1 MIKYILNREKKF
13 DKYIIAYIDFLGI
26 KQKMNTNGSYESLQ
40 ILKFLLWGIQRTA
53 SYISSINEID
63 EFDIKNMATATTFVE
78 GKDKVAINYKAVE
91 MEVVPSSIDRIEVY
105 EGRTIEELAALLDRS
120 LKGAL
125 AGKGMLIGSYCLETG
140 VDPVVATAIM
150 LHETGCNS
158 KCSVL
163 TTQCNNVGGQKG
175 YPRCGNGS
183 FKRYD
188 TLDDGIKG
196 VINNLSWNYYGI
208 GLNTID
214 AIAPKY
220 AEGNTWAGK
229 IHYYVNKIRTS

>member
-1 MIKYILNREKKF
+1 
-13 DKYIIAYIDFLGI
+13 
-26 KQKMNTNGSYESLQ
+26 MNKLV
-40 ILKFLLWGIQRTA
+40 
-53 SYISSINEID
+53 SSILLMVSILMISIALVLEYNDTFGLGNVDID
-63 EFDIKNMATATTFVE
+63 EFDIKNMAMATTHVE
-78 GKDKVAINYKAVE
+78 GNEKTKINYKAVD
-91 MEVVPSSIDRIEVY
+91 MEVVPSSIERVEVY
-105 EGRTIEELAALLDRS
+105 QGMTIEELAALLDRS

-125 AGKGMLIGSYCLETG
+125 SGKGMLIGTYCLETG
-140 VDPVVATAIM
+140 VDPIVATAIM

-208 GLNTID
+208 GLNTVEL
-214 AIAPKY
+214 IAPKY

-229 IHYYVNKIRTS
+229 INYYVNKIRTA